1 MSAHRCT
8 TLEEFKLLLKKN
20 SLKATPQRLAVHQAM
35 MELGHASVDMVA
47 ERIQKAG
54 VKITTA
60 SVYNILSQ
68 LALTGIYNYR
78 MSANNKM
85 YFDVNGFGHL
95 HFYDIENHTF
105 KDIIDDELYQ
115 IIQSKLMRKRFKGFK
130 VEDIDI
136 QIIGSPSRKKYIANT

>member
-85 YFDVNGFGHL
+85 YLSSMSMASDTC
-95 HFYDIENHTF
+95 ISTTSRTTP
-105 KDIIDDELYQ
+105 
-115 IIQSKLMRKRFKGFK
+115 SK
-130 VEDIDI
+130 
-136 QIIGSPSRKKYIANT
+136 T